1 MKPNNKKTINLPY
14 IDLYPASD
22 WSNLP
27 KGTLQSARD
36 KVRNTL
42 GVIEILVRSFD
53 SVRSLEHVS
62 DFETNIVAGLWLTF
76 SQMM

>member
-14 IDLYPASD
+14 IDLY
-22 WSNLP
+22 WSNLS

-62 DFETNIVAGLWLTF
+62 DLETNLVAGLWLTF